1 MKVENDKNG
10 NVRNLDVVSLQ
21 FMVTGSALLL

>member
-1 MKVENDKNG
+1 MKIENDKGG
-10 NVRNLDVVSLQ
+10 NVRNLDVAPLP